1 MLEKSSVCPGG
12 AVRLGPM
19 RKALVSVLFSAFLLA
34 FAAATASAA
43 PAAVGSAACTPKTNI
58 EAIVDD
64 SGSMAITD
72 PNRLRVQAMD
82 LLIETLPQSTTLG
95 AVEFGSGIEGIP
107 GVFEG
112 TPAAYTLFPPEPIKP
127 NSAAMQSALK
137 SNINADDGATDYN
150 GAFAKADA
158 DDPSSQARIFLTDGG
173 HDEGTYN
180 EAHLAHNVPTY
191 VIGFG
196 TAVGSPE
203 DKARLK
209 KIATDTG
216 GKVYDLEDASEL
228 QAVVNAIG
236 AELTCTTPPR
246 KFTDELTQ
254 GQSKT
259 HTVTIGPKTHVL
271 RVTLTWAEPGD
282 NFKLTGLRI
291 KSHGRIVAA
300 ARPQKLPKPKKLKV
314 TVAAKSSTF
323 TVLKVAHLTP
333 GTLQFAVKAAKAS
346 GAVKVT
352 TQVGGEA
359 G

>member
-1 MLEKSSVCPGG
+1 
-12 AVRLGPM
+12 M
-19 RKALVSVLFSAFLLA
+19 RKALVLLTALFILTAVF
-34 FAAATASAA
+34 AATASAA
-43 PAAVGSAACTPKTNI
+43 APATGSAGCSPKTNI
-58 EAIVDD
+58 EAIIDD
-64 SGSMAITD
+64 SGSMEVTD

-82 LLIETLPQSTTLG
+82 LLIQTLPQSTTLG

-107 GVFEG
+107 GIFEG
-112 TPAAYTLFPPEPIKP
+112 TPAAYTLFPPEAISP
-127 NSAAMQSALK
+127 NSAAMQAALK

-180 EAHLAHNVPTY
+180 EAHLGHNVPTY

-196 TAVGSPE
+196 TGISSPE

-216 GKVYDLEDASEL
+216 GKVYDLEDASQL
-228 QAVVNAIG
+228 QAVINSIG
-236 AELTCTTPPR
+236 ADLTCKTPPR
-246 KFTDELTQ
+246 QFTDELSQ
-254 GQSKT
+254 GKSAT

-300 ARPQKLPKPKKLKV
+300 ARPQKAPKPKKLMV
-314 TVAAKSSTF
+314 SVAAKSSTF
-323 TVLKVAHLTP
+323 TVLKVAHLRP
-333 GTLQFAVKAAKAS
+333 GTLQFSVKAAKAS
-346 GAVKVT
+346 GPVKVT
-352 TQVGGEA
+352 TQVGGET

>member
-1 MLEKSSVCPGG
+1 
-12 AVRLGPM
+12 M
-19 RKALVSVLFSAFLLA
+19 RKALVPAVLVILLTAA
-34 FAAATASAA
+34 FATTASAA
-43 PAAVGSAACTPKTNI
+43 STAAGSAACTPKTNI

-64 SGSMAITD
+64 SGSMVVTD
-72 PNRLRVQAMD
+72 PNKLRVQAMD
-82 LLIETLPQSTTLG
+82 LLIQTLPPSTTLG

-112 TPAAYTLFPPEPIKP
+112 KPAAYTLFPPEPIKP
-127 NSAAMQSALK
+127 NSAAMQGALK

-150 GAFAKADA
+150 GAFAKADS

-173 HDEGTYN
+173 HDEGAYN

-196 TAVGSPE
+196 TGISLPE

-216 GKVYDLEDASEL
+216 GKVYDLEDASQL
-228 QAVVNAIG
+228 QAVVNSIG
-236 AELTCTTPPR
+236 AELTCKTPPR
-246 KFTDELTQ
+246 QFTDELTQ

-259 HTVTIGPKTHVL
+259 HTITVGPKTHVL
-271 RVTLTWAEPGD
+271 RVTITWAQPGD

-300 ARPQKLPKPKKLKV
+300 ARPQKVPKPKKLKV

-323 TVLKVAHLTP
+323 TVLKVAHLRP

-352 TQVGGEA
+352 TQIGGET

>member
-1 MLEKSSVCPGG
+1 
-12 AVRLGPM
+12 M
-19 RKALVSVLFSAFLLA
+19 RKLLVSILFSALLLA
-34 FAAATASAA
+34 LGATSAAAA
-43 PAAVGSAACTPKTNI
+43 PAAIGSAACTPKTNI

-82 LLIETLPQSTTLG
+82 LLIQTLPSSTTLG
-95 AVEFGSGIEGIP
+95 AVEFGSGTESIP
-107 GVFEG
+107 GVYEG
-112 TPAAYTLFPPEPIKP
+112 VPAAYTLFPPEPIQP
-127 NSAAMQSALK
+127 NSAAMQEALNA
-137 SNINADDGATDYN
+137 NINAEDGATDYN

-158 DDPSSQARIFLTDGG
+158 DDPASQARIFLTDGG

-196 TAVGSPE
+196 TGITSTE
-203 DKARLK
+203 DRARLK
-209 KIATDTG
+209 KIAGDTG

-236 AELTCTTPPR
+236 AELSCQTAPR
-246 KFTDELTQ
+246 KFTDELAQ

-259 HTVTIGPKTHVL
+259 HTVTIGPKTKTL
-271 RVTLTWAEPGD
+271 RVTLTWAQPGD
-282 NFKLTGLRI
+282 KFALTGLRI
-291 KSHGRIVAA
+291 QSHGRTVAA
-300 ARPQKLPKPKKLKV
+300 ARPQKVAKPAKLKV
-314 TVAAKSSTF
+314 TVAATSSTF
-323 TVLKVAHLTP
+323 TVLKIAHLRP
-333 GTLQFAVKAAKAS
+333 GTLQFAVKGAKVS
-346 GAVKVT
+346 GGPVKVT